1 MSQLIKNGATTD
13 RAQLDPGPTGTIL
26 FPGDAG
32 WDAART
38 PWVVNVDQQPAAVA
52 LVRSVDDVSA
62 VVTSAARSGLKVI
75 ARGTGHGA
83 LQVGSLSRAV
93 LVRTTAL
100 NDVAVDPAERK
111 AWAGSGAEWQ
121 AVAAAAAEHGLAVQ
135 AGSAADVGIAGFL
148 LSGGISWL
156 ARSRGLAV
164 NDVVRL
170 EVVGADGTSRIV
182 DQDHEPD
189 VFWALRGGGGSFG
202 VVTAFELRLHPQP
215 TVSAGTLF
223 FPMPRAGEVLDWR
236 SCTWTRLDRLPA
248 AATGCCST
256 TYRAGDRR
264 AGRLRRSWIR
274 IATPLGGVT
283 PPRWCHCPATH
294 PRRRGGPLRRRIRH
308 VRRRRHPGRSHRCQ
322 GRCPRAGC
330 RAGTRPMVGQHSLRE
345 LR

>member
-62 VVTSAARSGLKVI
+62 VVTSAARSSLKVI

-111 AWAGSGAEWQ
+111 AWVGSGAEWQ
-121 AVAAAAAEHGLAVQ
+121 AVATAAAEHGLAVQ

-189 VFWALRGGGGSFG
+189 VFWALRGGCH
-202 VVTAFELRLHPQP
+202 RL
-215 TVSAGTLF
+215 
-223 FPMPRAGEVLDWR
+223 
-236 SCTWTRLDRLPA
+236 
-248 AATGCCST
+248 
-256 TYRAGDRR
+256 
-264 AGRLRRSWIR
+264 
-274 IATPLGGVT
+274 
-283 PPRWCHCPATH
+283 
-294 PRRRGGPLRRRIRH
+294 
-308 VRRRRHPGRSHRCQ
+308 
-322 GRCPRAGC
+322 
-330 RAGTRPMVGQHSLRE
+330 
-345 LR
+345 